1 MEERGAVRAVVA
13 KAAAAWA
20 EEAMAVEETVVVVM
34 AAEVEMAEVEM
45 AEVSSPRSQQSTG
58 RARRSPHQRP
68 TPLRQPW
75 RL

>member
-1 MEERGAVRAVVA
+1 MAVEATEAV
-13 KAAAAWA
+13 A

>member
-1 MEERGAVRAVVA
+1 MAVEATEAV
-13 KAAAAWA
+13 A

-45 AEVSSPRSQQSTG
+45 AEVSSPRSQHSTG